1 MTLQTIA
8 VLAGLGAIVVAVA
21 ATRYDVSP
29 WRIFGLASVAG
40 IVTLGELIRA
50 GSQECGI
57 SGGVGEQLGGVA
69 AVLGLTLYAAAAL
82 GAVIDG
88 VRLGKAGEP
97 WAAISRCLAC
107 PLASAVSVA
116 ILFYAFLAALFH
128 CIGD

>member
-1 MTLQTIA
+1 MSLHTIA
-8 VLAGLGAIVVAVA
+8 VLAGLGAIAFAVL
-21 ATRYDVSP
+21 ATTYDVSP
-29 WRIFGLASVAG
+29 WRIFGLGSIAG
-40 IVTLGELIRA
+40 IVTLVELIRA
-50 GSQECGI
+50 GSGECGT
-57 SGGVGEQLGGVA
+57 SAGAGEWLGGVA

-88 VRLGKAGEP
+88 VRLGRAGEP

-107 PLASAVSVA
+107 PLAGAVSVA